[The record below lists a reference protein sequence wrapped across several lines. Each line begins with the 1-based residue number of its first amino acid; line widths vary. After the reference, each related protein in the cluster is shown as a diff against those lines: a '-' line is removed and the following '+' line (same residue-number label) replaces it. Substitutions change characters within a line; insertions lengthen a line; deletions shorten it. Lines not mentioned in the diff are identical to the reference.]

1 MNQKIFRAIFLSTL
15 LSLILALGAVLFIT
29 HEEISSNEI
38 DRLEHVHEILA
49 AGYKDVGLP
58 FLTDAPKTPYRIT
71 LIAKDGTVIFDNEAS
86 TALDN
91 HLNREEIVEAMQ
103 SGHGNSQRWSDTL
116 ETQTYYCAAL
126 LKDGNILRTAVT
138 TDSMLSLTYRML
150 AYFVVIIIVLCAL
163 SMWFASK
170 ISTAILMPLYNIDLN
185 HPLSQDSYDEIKPF
199 LTEIDKKQRQLDEH
213 ISMLRNKNEEF
224 LTITKS
230 MSEGLVLL
238 NSEGVILTINKTAR
252 KIFGISDDCIGKS
265 FMAIDRGEQA
275 REFFNP
281 QSKVTK
287 RSCEIE
293 KDGRD
298 YHMRFNQIRLD
309 DKVCGYALIIID
321 VTETK
326 RAEAQRQEFTANV
339 SHELKTPLQAIIGSA
354 ELIES
359 GIVKPQDLKL
369 FAGRIREQGTRLISL
384 IEDII
389 FLSALDEGSGSALFE
404 NVSLHKIVSE
414 VFEVL
419 SIKAKDRKVSLQL
432 EGDDLIFPAVYRYIY
447 ELIYNLCDNA
457 LNYNKEGGS
466 VTVHL
471 TELEN
476 KYVIEV
482 RDTGIGIAREHQ
494 SRIFERFYRVDK
506 SHSRKTG
513 GTGLGLSIVKRT
525 VLFHHGK
532 IKLKS
537 EVGEGTTFKVTFYKR
552 ELVKLST
559 SRDEP
564 AGEDNSVMQARE
576 NKLRFF
582 QEEAKL
588 KEVSN
593 KPAGLSAP
601 APAKEISA
609 APVSAKTQSTRTAA
623 RTAKAKPLR
632 VTPRRRALQKINLQ

>member
-49 AGYKDVGLP
+49 AGYEDVGLP

-86 TALDN
+86 SELDN
-91 HLNREEIVEAMQ
+91 HLNREEIIEAMQ
-103 SGHGNSQRWSDTL
+103 SGHGNSERWSDTL
-116 ETQTYYCAAL
+116 ETQTYYWAAQ
-126 LKDGNILRTAVT
+126 LKDGNILRTAIT

-185 HPLSQDSYDEIKPF
+185 HPLSQDCYDEIKPF
-199 LTEIDKKQRQLDEH
+199 LTEIDKKQRQIDEH
-213 ISMLRNKNEEF
+213 TNMLRNKNEEF

-298 YHMRFNQIRLD
+298 YHLRFNQIRLD

-419 SIKAKDRKVSLQL
+419 AIKAKKRNVSLKL
-432 EGDDLIFPAVYRYIY
+432 EGTDLIFPAVYRYIY

-457 LNYNKEGGS
+457 LNYNKESGS
-466 VTVHL
+466 VTVRL

-482 RDTGIGIAREHQ
+482 IDTGIGIAKEHQ

-559 SRDEP
+559 ARDEP
-564 AGEDNSVMQARE
+564 AKEGNSVLQSRE
-576 NKLRFF
+576 NKLSFF
-582 QEEAKL
+582 KEEAKL
-588 KEVSN
+588 KDVSN
-593 KPAGLSAP
+593 KPAVGSSPVQTKDAAP
-601 APAKEISA
+601 A
-609 APVSAKTQSTRTAA
+609 AKTKSSRTK
-623 RTAKAKPLR
+623 RTAKEKPR
-632 VTPRRRALQKINLQ
+632 RITPRRRALQKLNLQ

>member
-49 AGYKDVGLP
+49 AGYEDVGLP

-86 TALDN
+86 SELDN
-91 HLNREEIVEAMQ
+91 HLNREEIIEAMQ
-103 SGHGNSQRWSDTL
+103 SGHGNSERWSDTL
-116 ETQTYYCAAL
+116 ETQTYYWAAQ
-126 LKDGNILRTAVT
+126 LKDGNILRTAIT

-185 HPLSQDSYDEIKPF
+185 HPLSQDCYDEIKPF
-199 LTEIDKKQRQLDEH
+199 LTEIDKKQRQIDEH
-213 ISMLRNKNEEF
+213 INMLRNKNEEF

-298 YHMRFNQIRLD
+298 YHLRFNQIRLD

-419 SIKAKDRKVSLQL
+419 AIKAKKRNVSLKL
-432 EGDDLIFPAVYRYIY
+432 EGTDLIFPAVYRYIY

-466 VTVHL
+466 VTVRL

-482 RDTGIGIAREHQ
+482 IDTGIGIAKEHQ

-559 SRDEP
+559 ARDEP
-564 AGEDNSVMQARE
+564 AKEGNSVLQSRE
-576 NKLRFF
+576 NKLSFF
-582 QEEAKL
+582 KEEAKL

-593 KPAGLSAP
+593 KPAVGSSPVQTKDAAP
-601 APAKEISA
+601 A
-609 APVSAKTQSTRTAA
+609 AKTNRSRTK
-623 RTAKAKPLR
+623 RTEKEKPR
-632 VTPRRRALQKINLQ
+632 RITPRRRALQKLNLQ

>member
-49 AGYKDVGLP
+49 AGYEDVGLP

-86 TALDN
+86 SELDN
-91 HLNREEIVEAMQ
+91 HLNREEIIEAMQ
-103 SGHGNSQRWSDTL
+103 SGHGNSERWSDTL
-116 ETQTYYCAAL
+116 ETQTYYWAAQ
-126 LKDGNILRTAVT
+126 LKDGNILRTAIT
-138 TDSMLSLTYRML
+138 TDSMISLTYRML

-185 HPLSQDSYDEIKPF
+185 HPLSQDCYDEIKPF
-199 LTEIDKKQRQLDEH
+199 LTEIDKKQRQIDEH
-213 ISMLRNKNEEF
+213 INMLRNKNEEF

-298 YHMRFNQIRLD
+298 YHLRFNQIRLD

-419 SIKAKDRKVSLQL
+419 AIKAKKRDVSLKL
-432 EGDDLIFPAVYRYIY
+432 EGTDLIFPAVYRYIY

-466 VTVHL
+466 VTVRL

-482 RDTGIGIAREHQ
+482 IDTGIGIAKEHQ

-559 SRDEP
+559 AREEP
-564 AGEDNSVMQARE
+564 AKEGNSVLQSRE
-576 NKLRFF
+576 NKLSFF
-582 QEEAKL
+582 KEEAKL

-593 KPAGLSAP
+593 KPALGSAP
-601 APAKEISA
+601 VQTKDAAPA
-609 APVSAKTQSTRTAA
+609 AKTKSSRAK
-623 RTAKAKPLR
+623 RTAKEKPR
-632 VTPRRRALQKINLQ
+632 RITPRRRALQKLNLQ

>member
-49 AGYKDVGLP
+49 AGYEDVGLP

-86 TALDN
+86 SELDN
-91 HLNREEIVEAMQ
+91 HLNREEIIEAMQ
-103 SGHGNSQRWSDTL
+103 SGHGNSERWSDTL
-116 ETQTYYCAAL
+116 ETQTYYWAAQ
-126 LKDGNILRTAVT
+126 LKDGNILRTAIT

-185 HPLSQDSYDEIKPF
+185 HPLSQDCYDEIKPF
-199 LTEIDKKQRQLDEH
+199 LTEIDKKQRQIDEH
-213 ISMLRNKNEEF
+213 INMLRNKNEEF

-298 YHMRFNQIRLD
+298 YHLRFNQIRLD

-419 SIKAKDRKVSLQL
+419 AIKAKKRNVSLKL
-432 EGDDLIFPAVYRYIY
+432 EGTDLIFPAVYRYIY

-457 LNYNKEGGS
+457 LNYNKESGS
-466 VTVHL
+466 VTVRL

-482 RDTGIGIAREHQ
+482 IDTGIGIAKEHQ

-559 SRDEP
+559 ARDEP
-564 AGEDNSVMQARE
+564 AKEGNSVLQSRE
-576 NKLRFF
+576 NKLSFF
-582 QEEAKL
+582 KEEAKL
-588 KEVSN
+588 KDVSN
-593 KPAGLSAP
+593 KPAVGSSPVQTKDAAP
-601 APAKEISA
+601 A
-609 APVSAKTQSTRTAA
+609 AKTKSSRTK
-623 RTAKAKPLR
+623 RTAKEKPR
-632 VTPRRRALQKINLQ
+632 RITPRRRALQKLNLQ